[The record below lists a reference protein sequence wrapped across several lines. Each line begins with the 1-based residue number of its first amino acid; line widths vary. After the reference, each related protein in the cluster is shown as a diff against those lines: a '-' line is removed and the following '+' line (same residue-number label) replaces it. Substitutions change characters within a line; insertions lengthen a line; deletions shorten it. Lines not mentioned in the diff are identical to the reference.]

1 MKSTKKLTALL
12 LAAAMVLI
20 CAACGSAPASNGD
33 AGLYVGTAMQDED
46 SSAAPVPDEG
56 ESSPIMEA
64 VYQNFVSG
72 EGFSQLRDTYAGLAH
87 FETELKGDA
96 IELTAVADNEWYESM
111 NGTWDYVLDGDYIT
125 LTSGTDNYTGISI
138 FTYITRAVAEYLG
151 MDPELVGI
159 YTSAVVSQELNS
171 KYFIFKYDTAANT
184 ITQKIYVAG
193 QYDMQN
199 ALNSAYITEEQAA
212 DMGPLGDE
220 YKSTV
225 MNAGKVSLSVNGS
238 KDSADFVVAEYG
250 GNTELTYKSLISAV
264 KGMQPAGCEEFLASY
279 ATLEEVET
287 EQYQV
292 KFLTA
297 SDEVPFA
304 FEDFSAN
311 YKYVSLHFGS
321 GNDGYE
327 S

>member
-33 AGLYVGTAMQDED
+33 AGLYVGTAMQDEG
-46 SSAAPVPDEG
+46 SSAVPVPDEG
-56 ESSPIMEA
+56 ASSPIMEA

-72 EGFSQLRDTYAGLAH
+72 EGFSQLRDSLAGLAH

-96 IELTAVADNEWYESM
+96 IEFTAVADNEWYESM

-125 LTSGTDNYTGISI
+125 LTSGTDNYTGISV
-138 FTYITRAVAEYLG
+138 FSLITRAVAEYLG
-151 MDPELVGI
+151 MDPELVGL
-159 YTSAVVSQELNS
+159 YTNAVVSQGLNS
-171 KYFIFKYDTAANT
+171 KYYVLDQNGSAGT

-193 QYDMQN
+193 QYDMQ
-199 ALNSAYITEEQAA
+199 AVLDSAYVTEQQAT
-212 DMGPLGDE
+212 DMGPLDDG

-225 MNAGKVSLSVNGS
+225 LNAGKVSVSVNGS
-238 KDSADFVVAEYG
+238 KDSVDFTVAEYG
-250 GNTELTYKSLISAV
+250 GNTDLTYKSLISAV
-264 KGMQPAGCEEFLASY
+264 KGMQPTGCEEFLADY
-279 ATLEEVET
+279 TVLEEAAT

-292 KFLTA
+292 KFLTS
-297 SDEVPFA
+297 SDEIPFA
-304 FEDFSAN
+304 FEDFSSN
-311 YKYVSLHFGS
+311 YRYVVVHFGS
-321 GNDGYE
+321 GDNE